1 MLEGCLY
8 ARDEKG
14 KLVLISMF
22 LDPYAENE
30 LERKLSIDFKRRCE
44 AEGFPVFSLLSAAV
58 KTISN
63 MYRYTIIRKGKLPG
77 AA

>member
-1 MLEGCLY
+1 
-8 ARDEKG
+8 
-14 KLVLISMF
+14 MF

-44 AEGFPVFSLLSAAV
+44 SHGFPVYSSLSAAV

-63 MYRYTIIRKGKLPG
+63 MYRYTTISKGRLLK